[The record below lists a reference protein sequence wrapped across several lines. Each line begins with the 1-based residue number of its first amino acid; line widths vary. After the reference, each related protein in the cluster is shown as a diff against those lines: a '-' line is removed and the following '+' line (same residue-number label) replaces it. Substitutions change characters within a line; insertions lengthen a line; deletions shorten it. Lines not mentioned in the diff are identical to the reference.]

1 MVVWQGMRLA
11 LIGIATGI
19 AASLGLTRVMAS
31 LLYGVPSRDPLVFAT
46 VPLVLSMVALLGVWL
61 PARRASR
68 IDPIQALRE

>member
-1 MVVWQGMRLA
+1 
-11 LIGIATGI
+11 
-19 AASLGLTRVMAS
+19 MAS

>member
-1 MVVWQGMRLA
+1 MRLA
-11 LIGIATGI
+11 LAGIAVGI
-19 AASLGLTRVMAS
+19 AAAFGLTRMMAS
-31 LLYGVPSRDPLVFAT
+31 LLYGVPTRDPLVFAA